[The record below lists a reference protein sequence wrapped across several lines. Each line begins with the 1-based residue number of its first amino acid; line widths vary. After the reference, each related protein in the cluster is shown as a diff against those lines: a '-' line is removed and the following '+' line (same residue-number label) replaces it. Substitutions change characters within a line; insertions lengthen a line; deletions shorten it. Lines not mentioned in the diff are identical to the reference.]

1 MKKKYMIAI
10 AAVVV
15 FAGVATAFA
24 VQAGGKDDPLTPV
37 ESKTSS
43 SVSLTIG
50 EINSAGV
57 AGGAAGSTAGS
68 GSDADAAGA
77 GDKNTTELT
86 SITPKSSSMPPA
98 PVIDGAGS
106 ETSSGYT
113 KATNPALTDP
123 SKKPSYKETPV
134 IDDGKK
140 KSSSSSSS
148 SSKSNSSSSS
158 KPSSSSSKSSSSKP
172 ANGTK
177 KDGMIWVDGFGWTKD
192 EGGGGEQTNPNE
204 SSWELSGE
212 KVGIME

>member
-57 AGGAAGSTAGS
+57 AGGAAGSAAG
-68 GSDADAAGA
+68 GSDAASA

-86 SITPKSSSMPPA
+86 SIAPKSSSTPPA

-148 SSKSNSSSSS
+148 SKSNSSSSS
-158 KPSSSSSKSSSSKP
+158 KPSSSSSKSSSNKP

-192 EGGGGEQTNPNE
+192 EGGGGEGEVVGNPGD
-204 SSWELSGE
+204 ELTGD

>member
-37 ESKTSS
+37 ESITSS

-57 AGGAAGSTAGS
+57 AGGTAGSTTGS
-68 GSDADAAGA
+68 GSDAAAAGA

-86 SITPKSSSMPPA
+86 SIAPKSASMPPA

-106 ETSSGYT
+106 ETSSGGYI

-123 SKKPSYKETPV
+123 DKQPSYKETPV
-134 IDDGKK
+134 IDNGKK
-140 KSSSSSSS
+140 TSSSSS

-158 KPSSSSSKSSSSKP
+158 KSSSSSSKSSSSKP

>member
-24 VQAGGKDDPLTPV
+24 VQAGGKDDVLTPA
-37 ESKTSS
+37 ESTTSS

-57 AGGAAGSTAGS
+57 AGGAAGSTTGS
-68 GSDADAAGA
+68 GSGATGA

-86 SITPKSSSMPPA
+86 SIAPKSSSMPPA

-113 KATNPALTDP
+113 KATNPALTNP

-134 IDDGKK
+134 IDNGKK
-140 KSSSSSSS
+140 TTSSSSSG
-148 SSKSNSSSSS
+148 SKNNSNSSS
-158 KPSSSSSKSSSSKP
+158 KPSSSKPSSSKP
-172 ANGTK
+172 SSSTPKAGDT
-177 KDGMIWVDGFGWTKD
+177 KDGKTYMPGFGWVDGT
-192 EGGGGEQTNPNE
+192 GGGE
-204 SSWELSGE
+204 GE
-212 KVGIME
+212 VMEGMQPGTGSQIGIME

>member
-10 AAVVV
+10 AAVAV
-15 FAGVATAFA
+15 FLCVATAFA
-24 VQAGGKDDPLTPV
+24 VQAGGKDDPLTPT
-37 ESKTSS
+37 ESTASS
-43 SVSLTIG
+43 DVSLTIG
-50 EINSAGV
+50 EINSAGTIGGITS
-57 AGGAAGSTAGS
+57 AGVGSGAASNT
-68 GSDADAAGA
+68 
-77 GDKNTTELT
+77 DKNTTTSELT
-86 SITPKSSSMPPA
+86 SIAPKSSSAPPA

-148 SSKSNSSSSS
+148 SSKGSSSSSS
-158 KPSSSSSKSSSSKP
+158 KSSSSSSKSSSSKP

-177 KDGMIWVDGFGWTKD
+177 KDGMIWADGFGWTKD
-192 EGGGGEQTNPNE
+192 EGGGEGTVV
-204 SSWELSGE
+204 SGDWGGGDQ
-212 KVGIME
+212 VGIME

>member
-37 ESKTSS
+37 ESITSS

-57 AGGAAGSTAGS
+57 AGGVTGSTSGS
-68 GSDADAAGA
+68 GSDATAAGA

-86 SITPKSSSMPPA
+86 SIAPKSSSTPPA
-98 PVIDGAGS
+98 PVIEGAGS

-123 SKKPSYKETPV
+123 SKKPSYKETPI
-134 IDDGKK
+134 IDDGK

-158 KPSSSSSKSSSSKP
+158 KSSSSSSKSSSSKP

-192 EGGGGEQTNPNE
+192 EGGGGEGEVVGNPGD
-204 SSWELSGE
+204 ELTGD

>member
-24 VQAGGKDDPLTPV
+24 VQAGGKDDVLTPA
-37 ESKTSS
+37 ESTTSS

-50 EINSAGV
+50 EINSADV
-57 AGGAAGSTAGS
+57 AGGAAGSASVSGS
-68 GSDADAAGA
+68 GAAEAGA

-86 SITPKSSSMPPA
+86 SIAPKSSSMPPA

-106 ETSSGYT
+106 ETSSGGYV

-123 SKKPSYKETPV
+123 DKQPSYKETPV
-134 IDDGKK
+134 IDNGKK
-140 KSSSSSSS
+140 TSSSSSSGSKNNSSS
-148 SSKSNSSSSS
+148 SSKS
-158 KPSSSSSKSSSSKP
+158 SSSSSKSSSSKP

-177 KDGMIWVDGFGWTKD
+177 KDGMIWVDGFGWQQPTGAEQEVM
-192 EGGGGEQTNPNE
+192 EGMQPGTGSQI
-204 SSWELSGE
+204 
-212 KVGIME
+212 GIME

>member
-24 VQAGGKDDPLTPV
+24 VKAGEKDNPLTPA
-37 ESKTSS
+37 ESTTSS

-57 AGGAAGSTAGS
+57 AGGAAGSTTGS
-68 GSDADAAGA
+68 GSGATGA

-86 SITPKSSSMPPA
+86 SIAPKSSSMPPA

-106 ETSSGYT
+106 ETSSGGYV

-123 SKKPSYKETPV
+123 DKQPSYKETPV
-134 IDDGKK
+134 IDNGKK
-140 KSSSSSSS
+140 TTSSSSSG
-148 SSKSNSSSSS
+148 SKNNSNSSS
-158 KPSSSSSKSSSSKP
+158 KPSSSKPSSSTPK
-172 ANGTK
+172 AGDT
-177 KDGMIWVDGFGWTKD
+177 KDGKSYVPGFGWVDGTGAGA
-192 EGGGGEQTNPNE
+192 EGE
-204 SSWELSGE
+204 
-212 KVGIME
+212 IMEGMQPGTGSQIGVME

>member
-24 VQAGGKDDPLTPV
+24 VQSGGKDDPLTPA
-37 ESKTSS
+37 ESTTSS

-57 AGGAAGSTAGS
+57 AGGAAGS
-68 GSDADAAGA
+68 AAGASGAASA

-86 SITPKSSSMPPA
+86 SIAPKSSSMPPA

-113 KATNPALTDP
+113 KATNPALTNPD
-123 SKKPSYKETPV
+123 KQPSYTETPV
-134 IDDGKK
+134 IDNGKK
-140 KSSSSSSS
+140 TTSSSSS
-148 SSKSNSSSSS
+148 SSKSNSSSGKSSSS
-158 KPSSSSSKSSSSKP
+158 KPSSSKPSSSTPK
-172 ANGTK
+172 AGDT
-177 KDGMIWVDGFGWTKD
+177 KDGKSYVPGFGWVDGTGA
-192 EGGGGEQTNPNE
+192 GGEGEAIDMEPN
-204 SSWELSGE
+204 GN

>member
-37 ESKTSS
+37 ESATSS

-57 AGGAAGSTAGS
+57 AGGVADSTSGS
-68 GSDADAAGA
+68 GSDATAAGA

-86 SITPKSSSMPPA
+86 SIAPKSSSTPPA

-123 SKKPSYKETPV
+123 SKKPSYKETPI

-148 SSKSNSSSSS
+148 SSKGNSSSSS
-158 KPSSSSSKSSSSKP
+158 KPSSSQSKAGDS
-172 ANGTK
+172 
-177 KDGMIWVDGFGWTKD
+177 KDGMTSMPGFGWVDGT
-192 EGGGGEQTNPNE
+192 GGGVQTNPNE

>member
-10 AAVVV
+10 AAVAV
-15 FAGVATAFA
+15 FLCVATAFA
-24 VQAGGKDDPLTPV
+24 VQAGGKDDPLTPT
-37 ESKTSS
+37 ESTASS
-43 SVSLTIG
+43 DVSLTIG
-50 EINSAGV
+50 EINSAGTIGGITS
-57 AGGAAGSTAGS
+57 AGVGSGAASNT
-68 GSDADAAGA
+68 
-77 GDKNTTELT
+77 DKNTTTSELT
-86 SITPKSSSMPPA
+86 SIAPKSSSAPPA

-148 SSKSNSSSSS
+148 SSKGSSSSSS
-158 KPSSSSSKSSSSKP
+158 KSSSSSSKSSSSKP

-177 KDGMIWVDGFGWTKD
+177 KDGMIWADGFGWTKD
-192 EGGGGEQTNPNE
+192 EGGGGEGTVV
-204 SSWELSGE
+204 SGDWGGGDQ
-212 KVGIME
+212 VGIME

>member
-24 VQAGGKDDPLTPV
+24 VQAGGKDNPLAPA
-37 ESKTSS
+37 ESTTSS

-50 EINSAGV
+50 EINSADVVDGV
-57 AGGAAGSTAGS
+57 AGSTAG

-86 SITPKSSSMPPA
+86 SIAPKSSSMPPA

-123 SKKPSYKETPV
+123 SKKPSYKETPI

-140 KSSSSSSS
+140 KSSSSSS

-158 KPSSSSSKSSSSKP
+158 KPSSSSSKPSSSKP

>member
-37 ESKTSS
+37 ESITSS

-57 AGGAAGSTAGS
+57 AGGVTGSTSGS
-68 GSDADAAGA
+68 GSDATAAGA

-86 SITPKSSSMPPA
+86 SIAPKSSSTPPA
-98 PVIDGAGS
+98 PVIEGAGS

-123 SKKPSYKETPV
+123 SKKPSYQETPI

-148 SSKSNSSSSS
+148 SSKGSSSSSS
-158 KPSSSSSKSSSSKP
+158 KPSSSQPKAGDS
-172 ANGTK
+172 N
-177 KDGMIWVDGFGWTKD
+177 DGKTSMPGFGLVDGTGGGQGEVVSGDW
-192 EGGGGEQTNPNE
+192 GGGEQI
-204 SSWELSGE
+204 
-212 KVGIME
+212 GIME